1 MAIRDQEGDGHE
13 ARDLPS
19 VWLQHIGSQVC
30 RDQRA
35 SWVAAFAADNV
46 LTGFHVNNPETFPMT
61 STNY

>member
-1 MAIRDQEGDGHE
+1 MKLETYRAFGF
-13 ARDLPS
+13 
-19 VWLQHIGSQVC
+19 QHIGSQVG